1 LTEFSSMIL
10 VDIAIYVVPLVF
22 VLALWRILFLHRQLT
37 ISQQRVQELQ
47 RTDQVAQVQ
56 IERVPVLEHQV
67 QTRIAAHDAAQ
78 QLLQQINLE
87 LVRAQEKNSHLEQIK
102 DNVRQRDEAL
112 EQLRS
117 QLKDKHIQVAELT
130 TRLTEQQQHAA
141 DKLQLLSESRIELSN
156 QFKALA
162 QEIFD
167 EKGRVFSAKNGEHL
181 HQVLEPFREQLH
193 DFKKKVD
200 DIYVNDVRERGSL
213 KIELENLRQINVQ
226 MNREAINLTRALK
239 GDKKVQGNWG
249 ELVLE
254 RVLEQSGLRAGVEY
268 EAQGGFRDADKKL
281 LKPDVIIHLPEHKD
295 VVVDSKVSLV
305 AYERYCNEE
314 DSLLQTQAL
323 NDHVA
328 AVRQH
333 ITTLSA
339 KDYTSLQ
346 GVRSLDFV
354 LMFMPIE
361 AAFMAAFQAD
371 DNLFNHAF
379 ERRIVVV
386 SPTTLLATLRTIE
399 NIWRYE
405 RQNQNTQAI
414 AERAGAVYDKLR
426 GFVED
431 MEKLGIQLSTVD
443 STYQSAMVK
452 LTQGRGNLI
461 SQANHFVELGVKVR
475 KPLSKSVLE
484 RAELETSVDGSQAT

>member
-1 LTEFSSMIL
+1 MIDLFNVAL
-10 VDIAIYVVPLVF
+10 VDNAIYL
-22 VLALWRILFLHRQLT
+22 LAFLCALFLGCA
-37 ISQQRVQELQ
+37 VFLQ
-47 RTDQVAQVQ
+47 RQVAGLRQQLQQLQGDYQVAQMQSV
-56 IERVPVLEHQV
+56 RVPVLEHEV
-67 QTRIAAHDAAQ
+67 QMQKVAHDEAQ
-78 QLLQQINLE
+78 HRIQQINLE
-87 LVRAQEKNSHLEQIK
+87 LVRAQEKNLHLQQVQET
-102 DNVRQRDEAL
+102 VRQREDELAKVRFQL
-112 EQLRS
+112 NEEQ
-117 QLKDKHIQVAELT
+117 IQVAELT
-130 TRLTEQQQHAA
+130 TKLTEQQQQAA
-141 DKLQLLSESRIELSN
+141 DKLQLLSQSRVELSN
-156 QFKALA
+156 QFKTLA
-162 QEIFD
+162 QEIFE
-167 EKGRVFSAKNGEHL
+167 EKGRIFSAKNGEHL
-181 HQVLEPFREQLH
+181 HQVLEPFRDQLQ

-213 KIELENLRQINVQ
+213 KVELENLRQINVQ
-226 MNREAINLTRALK
+226 MNREAMNLTRALK
-239 GDKKVQGNWG
+239 GDKKAQGNWG

-268 EAQGGFRDADKKL
+268 EAQGAFRDADKKL
-281 LKPDVIIHLPEHKD
+281 LKPDVIIHLPENKD

-314 DSLLQTQAL
+314 DSQLQAQAL
-323 NDHVA
+323 SDHVA

-333 ITTLSA
+333 ITELSA
-339 KDYTSLQ
+339 KDYTGLQ

-354 LMFMPIE
+354 LLFMPIE
-361 AAFMAAFQAD
+361 ASFMAAFQAD

-386 SPTTLLATLRTIE
+386 TPTTLLATLRTIE

-426 GFVED
+426 GFVDD
-431 MEKLGIQLSTVD
+431 MEKLGVQLATVD
-443 STYQSAMVK
+443 NTYQGAMAK

-484 RAELETSVDGSQAT
+484 RADLETSDDVS